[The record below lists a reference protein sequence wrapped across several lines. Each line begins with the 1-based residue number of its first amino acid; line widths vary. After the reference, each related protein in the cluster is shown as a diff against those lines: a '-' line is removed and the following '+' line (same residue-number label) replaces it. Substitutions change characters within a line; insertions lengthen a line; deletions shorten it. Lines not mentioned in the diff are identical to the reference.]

1 MTPRII
7 AMLQGLDGP
16 GGVQRHSRSV
26 ARVLKD
32 YAADHAIGLD
42 VLSFTDADGWYD
54 SRYLARPIAGC
65 AGRRTRFVAR
75 ALAELAKPHDLVVV
89 GQVDFGPIALV
100 SHVLRPRVPVVTLT
114 YGIDVWRTLPLHK
127 RAGLRI
133 ADRVVS
139 ISKYTAAKLT
149 TEQGIDP
156 PAITIIPCTMDEDF
170 YNDVTAWQ
178 ALGQAGIATRLLTI
192 SRMSKRDA
200 DKGIDYAIAALPAVR
215 TRVPDVNYTIIGD
228 GDDRPRLEQLAR
240 DCGVADIVRF
250 AGRVPDQQ
258 LHAYLSGTD
267 LFMLP
272 SRKEGFGIVFL
283 EAMAHGKAV
292 IAGDHGGSPE
302 VVIDGETGIL
312 VRHGNLAG
320 LANAIIRLLLD
331 PVGRRA
337 MGEAGR
343 RRVQSVYD
351 YSHFSGSFGQTL
363 NELLSQ
369 RN

>member
-1 MTPRII
+1 
-7 AMLQGLDGP
+7 
-16 GGVQRHSRSV
+16 
-26 ARVLKD
+26 VLKE
-32 YAADHAIGLD
+32 YAAHNSIVLD
-42 VLSFTDADGWYD
+42 VLSFTDPDGWYD

-65 AGRRTRFVAR
+65 AGSRARFVAR
-75 ALAELAKPHDLVVV
+75 ALAALAKPHDLVVV
-89 GQVDFGPIALV
+89 GQVDFGPLALL

-139 ISKYTAAKLT
+139 ISKYTAGKLT
-149 TEQGIDP
+149 AEQGIDP
-156 PAITIIPCTMDEDF
+156 PAIEIIPCTMDEDF
-170 YNDVTAWQ
+170 YNDVSAWQ
-178 ALGQAGIATRLLTI
+178 AAGQSGIATRLLTI

-200 DKGIDYAIAALPAVR
+200 DKGIDHAIAALPAVR
-215 TRVPDVNYTIIGD
+215 ARVPDLNYTIIGD

-240 DCGVADIVRF
+240 ECGVADIVRF

-258 LHAYLSGTD
+258 LHAYLGGTD

-302 VVIDGETGIL
+302 VVIDGETGVL
-312 VRHGNLAG
+312 VHHGDRAG
-320 LANAIIRLLLD
+320 LADAIITLLLD
-331 PVGRRA
+331 PLGRHA

-343 RRVQSVYD
+343 RRVQNVYD
-351 YSHFSGSFGQTL
+351 YGHFRASFEHTL
-363 NELLSQ
+363 NGLLSQ